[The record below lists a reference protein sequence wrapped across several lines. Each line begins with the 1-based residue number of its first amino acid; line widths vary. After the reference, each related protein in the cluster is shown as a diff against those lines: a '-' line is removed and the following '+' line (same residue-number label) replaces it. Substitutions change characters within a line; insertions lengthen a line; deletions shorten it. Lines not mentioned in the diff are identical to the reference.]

1 MTSLGKHGGE
11 LTIDHSNSPG
21 IPPDL
26 AAKWRAQG
34 IPVAEAGEK
43 LEMATFACS
52 HCNSIVL
59 LNPARKRPREVC
71 RKCMH
76 VVCDRCVDNCTP
88 FEAIAER
95 VMAGRQLTVDQG
107 TNLLLPTGI
116 GLTTTAH

>member
-1 MTSLGKHGGE
+1 MTSLGRAGGE
-11 LTIDHSNSPG
+11 LTIDHTNSPG
-21 IPPDL
+21 IPPEL

-34 IPVAEAGEK
+34 IAVAEQGEK
-43 LEMATFACS
+43 LEMGTWACS

-59 LNPARKRPREVC
+59 KNPARKRPREVC

-95 VMAGRQLTVDQG
+95 VMAGRQLTFDQG

-116 GLTTTAH
+116 GLSVGR